1 MKSKKWIL
9 ILVGVVILLVVVAI
23 MKGGNN
29 RALSVSTTKVVK
41 RTITETVAASG
52 KIQPETEV
60 VISSDVSGEIIEM
73 PVKEGD
79 RVKQGDLL
87 VKIDPDLVESALN
100 RAEAALNTSKA
111 NLMGAKARLAQS
123 NSQFENAKASFQRNE
138 KLYKDQVISQAEF
151 DQAKANFEVAESD
164 VKAAEESVQAA
175 KYNVRSAEATLS
187 EAKENLGRTSIF
199 SPMNG
204 TITKLNKEKGERV
217 VGTAQMA
224 GTEIMTVAD
233 LAVMEV
239 AVEVNE
245 NDIVRV
251 NIGDTA
257 DIEVDAYLDEKFKGV
272 VTEIANSANV
282 TGASAD
288 QVTNFDVKIRMVRNS
303 YEELIQGKSESYS
316 PFRPGMSAT
325 VDIRTKEVMDVLAVP
340 IQAVTTREDTAKQ
353 TKDAKK
359 DWKEKR
365 GKNESGEQSKGEEE
379 PKECVFLLEDGK
391 AKIIYV
397 ETGIQNTMYIEIKSG
412 VEEGMKLISGPYTAV
427 SKTLKHGEE
436 VKEVS
441 KGELFDRSDD

>member
-9 ILVGVVILLVVVAI
+9 ILLGVVILLVAVAI
-23 MKGGNN
+23 LKGGSN
-29 RALSVSTTKVVK
+29 RAVKVTTAEVEK

-73 PVKEGD
+73 PVKEGE

-87 VKIDPDLVESALN
+87 VKIDPDLVETALN

-111 NLMGAKARLAQS
+111 NLMGAKARLTQS
-123 NSQFENAKASFQRNE
+123 KSQFENAKASFERNQ
-138 KLYKDQVISQAEF
+138 KLYNDQVISQAEF
-151 DQAKANFEVAESD
+151 DQAKANFEVAEAD
-164 VKAAEESVQAA
+164 VEAAKESVQAA

-187 EAKENLGRTSIF
+187 EAKENLGRTSIY
-199 SPMNG
+199 SPMDG

-233 LAVMEV
+233 LSVMEV

-251 NIGDTA
+251 DIGDTA
-257 DIEVDAYLDEKFKGV
+257 DIEVDAYLDQDFKGI

-282 TGASAD
+282 SGTSAD
-288 QVTNFDVKIRMVRNS
+288 QVTNFDVKIRMIR
-303 YEELIQGKSESYS
+303 ESYQELMEEGVAKNS

-325 VDIRTKEVMDVLAVP
+325 VDIRTKEAIDVLTVP
-340 IQAVTTREDTAKQ
+340 IQAVTTREDTTKQ
-353 TKDAKK
+353 KK
-359 DWKEKR
+359 KLKQ
-365 GKNESGEQSKGEEE
+365 KKAMESEEVAAEEE
-379 PKECVFLLEDGK
+379 ELKECVFLVEDGK
-391 AKIIYV
+391 SKILYV
-397 ETGIQNTMYIEIKSG
+397 TTGIQNTMYIEISKG
-412 VEEGMKLISGPYTAV
+412 LEEGMKVVSGPYTVV
-427 SKTLKHGEE
+427 SKTLESGEE
-436 VKEVS
+436 VEVVS
-441 KGELFDRSDD
+441 KKELFDRSDD